1 MTLSNVHEVAA
12 ATPASPCEE
21 APFIADP
28 MEDLAA
34 ATEASAKRG
43 ATPPYIR
50 VSTQHLE
57 NALPSHG
64 SSRGGQTASVQSAA
78 GNPGKG
84 TAAEPTRAFCS
95 HDAVYIAPKKGVCAP
110 DLVTEPLSG
119 AQSTPHPFGTFFR
132 MPTPAL
138 EAADAIPA
146 AVRDHALYVLG
157 LLSSHTLLDENG
169 WRPLTRSILD
179 ERLGQSR
186 VNGHKVQ
193 RSGLLLGSR
202 ADPDTGEL
210 ITRGLVE
217 RYPSFCESHSQCYRL
232 KDRSWLDAPRE
243 DTVVVL
249 RPRGKQRTRKVLAPD
264 DTVPDFLASSY
275 PHTID
280 IPACVYF
287 VCEAMLAGVTAENV
301 GRAKLLPLPPTS
313 LANEV
318 LATGTLDAVAAYLTT
333 IPLLKPP
340 ERKGRRGRPPKNV
353 CKDLRERWMSAL
365 EHVWRCYKHS
375 RTDLHDLNRVHGRLF
390 SPFVQLWSPLRR
402 FVHLN
407 GERLVELDIRN
418 AQPLLI
424 AARVLQTGLG
434 DEPDVKMYVRHCEAG
449 TLYEYAFKCLYGY
462 EPTTAQRDHF
472 KQGFFGGWMFA
483 KLVDMDRE
491 SGIGA
496 AMKVAFPN
504 VDAFVREEKAEDYA
518 EFPVAC
524 QRFESSLMVDRL
536 AAVFGPLNLRPLTCH
551 DAVYVAASQ
560 AEDAARALQ
569 TGVLGG
575 LPVRAQVKPKPL
587 PT

>member
-1 MTLSNVHEVAA
+1 MLLSNVHEVAA

-34 ATEASAKRG
+34 AIEATARRG

-64 SSRGGQTASVQSAA
+64 SSRGGQTASVQAAA

-84 TAAEPTRAFCS
+84 TAAELTRAFCS

-202 ADPDTGEL
+202 ANPDTGEL

-287 VCEAMLAGVTAENV
+287 VCEAMLAGVTAEDV

-365 EHVWRCYKHS
+365 EHV
-375 RTDLHDLNRVHGRLF
+375 LNRVHGRLF

-560 AEDAARALQ
+560 AEEAAQALQ